1 MIKKINAFLKNRR
14 KRKNFRRKYPKVQ
27 IMSHCYFEFTE
38 KINFLGYC
46 YIGPYAFWSGKGGIT
61 IGNNVI
67 FGPKTTI
74 WTYNHN
80 YKSDK
85 FIPYF
90 NDDILKKVVVED
102 NVWIG
107 LGAILMPGVTVSEG
121 AIIGAGAV
129 ITKDVPKCAIVG
141 GNPFRILGYRDIDKY
156 EKLKKEKKIYLE
168 AKYKGLI

>member
-1 MIKKINAFLKNRR
+1 MLEKINNIIKNRI
-14 KRKNFRRKYPKVQ
+14 NFKKFKKKYPKVN

-38 KINFLGYC
+38 NIKFSGYS
-46 YIGPYAFWSGKGGIT
+46 YVGPQAFWSGKGGIE

-90 NDDILKKVVVED
+90 NDDILEKVVVED
-102 NVWIG
+102 NVWVG
-107 LGAILMPGVTVSEG
+107 LGAILMPGITISEG

-129 ITKDVPKCAIVG
+129 VTKDVPQYAIVG
-141 GNPFRILGYRDIDKY
+141 GNPFQIIGYRDKEKY
-156 EKLKKEKKIYLE
+156 EELKKNKRFYLE
-168 AKYKGLI
+168 AKAKNLL